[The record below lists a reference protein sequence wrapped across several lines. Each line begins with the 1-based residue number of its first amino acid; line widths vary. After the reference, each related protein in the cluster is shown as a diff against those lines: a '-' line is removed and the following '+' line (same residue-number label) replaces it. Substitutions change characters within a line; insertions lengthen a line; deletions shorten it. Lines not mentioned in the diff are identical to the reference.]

1 MAASRIYQEFES
13 RLRRYAIRLARD
25 ADSADDLVQET
36 LIRATANLQLLETM
50 NGHRRE
56 AWLYRV
62 LKNLFI
68 DERRSSQRRQDM
80 IERLTREAEIAPY
93 TIDQLSSED
102 LLEAVPE
109 GDRELLEQRYVLGM
123 TSREIGEEIG
133 IPAATVRSRLRQ
145 AVRRLRAQ
153 KWRFI

>member
-1 MAASRIYQEFES
+1 MAASRIYVEFEA

-62 LKNLFI
+62 LMNLFI
-68 DERRSSQRRQDM
+68 DEWRSRQRRQDM
-80 IERLTREAEIAPY
+80 MERLTREAEIAPY
-93 TIDQLSSED
+93 TIDELSSED

>member
-1 MAASRIYQEFES
+1 MAASRIYVEFES

-36 LIRATANLQLLETM
+36 IIRASANLELIEGM
-50 NGHRRE
+50 NSHRRE

-68 DERRSSQRRQDM
+68 DEQRARRRRQDM
-80 IERLTREAEIAPY
+80 MERLTREAEIAPY
-93 TIDQLSSED
+93 TVDELSSED
-102 LLEAVPE
+102 LLESVPE
-109 GDRELLEQRYVLGM
+109 DDRELIEHRYILGM
-123 TSREIGEEIG
+123 TSREIGEELG
-133 IPAATVRSRLRQ
+133 VPAATVRSRLRQ
-145 AVRRLRAQ
+145 ALRRLRVQ

>member
-1 MAASRIYQEFES
+1 M
-13 RLRRYAIRLARD
+13 
-25 ADSADDLVQET
+25 
-36 LIRATANLQLLETM
+36 
-50 NGHRRE
+50 
-56 AWLYRV
+56 
-62 LKNLFI
+62 
-68 DERRSSQRRQDM
+68 
-80 IERLTREAEIAPY
+80 ERLTREAEIAPY
-93 TIDQLSSED
+93 TIDELSSED

-123 TSREIGEEIG
+123 TSREIG